1 MYSTLD
7 YGHMIADEIRMKAYW
22 EALRH
27 TVRPGS
33 VVLDVGTGTGVFA
46 MLACQLGARRV
57 YAVEPDSAIQVA
69 RELASANGYA
79 DRIRFF
85 EAPMEEVELGER
97 VDVLI
102 SDMRGVLPFS
112 GTQLRVLA
120 EARHRF
126 LKPGGT
132 MIPLRDEI
140 WAAPIEAPELYRRN
154 VESWVENRWGVDM
167 EAARR
172 LVVNSAWPVSSVR
185 PTLLGDPLRVGTV
198 DYHDLRD
205 PSLRAQVRWPI
216 THPGTA
222 HAFLLWFKATLA
234 EGIEFSTGPD
244 GEELVYGRIC
254 LPLAAPVEVAE
265 GDGCDLTLG
274 ARLVGDDYVY
284 TWDSVFSDRDVG
296 RPKLA
301 CFSQSSFLGSPLSK
315 AALST
320 RAPSHAPGL
329 NLRGRIDRTALGLM
343 AEGMTLETI
352 ARRLSR
358 KFPDRFPTTQEA
370 LIRVS
375 ALSATYG
382 SPQEQTPAR

>member
-1 MYSTLD
+1 MYSILD
-7 YGHMIADEIRMKAYW
+7 YGHMIADEIRMKAYS
-22 EALRH
+22 EALKQ

-46 MLACQLGARRV
+46 ILACKLGASRV
-57 YAVEPDSAIQVA
+57 YAVEPGSAIQVA
-69 RELASANGYA
+69 RELASANGFA

-85 EAPMEEVELGER
+85 EAPMEEVELSER

-102 SDMRGVLPFS
+102 SDMRGVLPFA
-112 GTQLRVLA
+112 GTQLRVVA
-120 EARHRF
+120 EARDRF

-140 WAAPIEAPELYRRN
+140 WAAPIEAPDLYRRN

-167 EAARR
+167 APARK
-172 LVVNSAWPVSSVR
+172 LVVNSPWSASSIR
-185 PTLLGDPLRVGTV
+185 PALLGDPLRVGML

-205 PSLRAQVRWPI
+205 PSLRSQVRWPI

-254 LPLAAPVEVAE
+254 LPLAQPVEVAE

-274 ARLVGDDYVY
+274 ARLVGDDYIF
-284 TWDSVFSDRDVG
+284 TWDSVFSDREV
-296 RPKLA
+296 RRTKRA
-301 CFSQSSFLGSPLSK
+301 CFSQSSFMGNPLSK

-320 RAPSHAPGL
+320 RAPSRAPGL
-329 NLRGRIDRTALGLM
+329 NLRGRVDRTALGLM
-343 AEGMTLETI
+343 AEGMTLENI
-352 ARRLSR
+352 ARRLS
-358 KFPDRFPTTQEA
+358 KKYPDRFPTTQEA

-375 ALSATYG
+375 VLSATYG
-382 SPQEQTPAR
+382 CP